1 MMAAGA
7 WSRFGRSIKAVA
19 WSFLGIRS
27 KAGLDSDHEQV
38 KPLEVLAVG
47 LVGVFVLI
55 AVLTAVV
62 NWAVAK

>member
-1 MMAAGA
+1 MSAAGVL
-7 WSRFGRSIKAVA
+7 SRFGRSVKAVG

-27 KAGLDSDHEQV
+27 REGQDGDYARL
-38 KPLEVLAVG
+38 KPLEVVAVG

-55 AVLTAVV
+55 GILAAVV

>member
-1 MMAAGA
+1 MAMGA
-7 WSRFGRSIKAVA
+7 WSRVGRSVKAVA

-27 KAGLDSDHEQV
+27 KAGLDGDHAQV